1 MSTHGGMLPA
11 VKPETLPNPDDEAE
25 LRAAIDAAERDALL
39 SPEAFLRWL
48 EAQGDEPEKLD

>member
-1 MSTHGGMLPA
+1 MLRG

-48 EAQGDEPEKLD
+48 EAQGEDAEQLD